1 LNPLLFRI
9 QTRLVNGNCFIKN
22 AGCSASGISLFSVCT
37 TWRFIVLVLI
47 SVLSAFG
54 QAPNPVDGGPPSEN
68 NEATFEN
75 YLLAPFDKVSLS
87 VFDEPDLSASQR
99 LTARGEITV
108 PLLGTVQIGGL
119 SIESAKSRLEALYVS
134 NRFLRSPQVFLA
146 IDEFSPKRI
155 TVLGQIGSPSSL
167 ELPMGANY
175 LEIEAAIA
183 MAGGFTD
190 LARRSN
196 IRVTRKDRPDGRER
210 IMEVNM
216 DDVLSDEKDGFATTR
231 FRVYPG
237 DIIYVPR
244 RYF

>member
-1 LNPLLFRI
+1 MQGALRPAFLYFQFARHGASLCWCLSAYCPPLVRR
-9 QTRLVNGNCFIKN
+9 QTRLTGARLLKIMKQR
-22 AGCSASGISLFSVCT
+22 SRITFS
-37 TWRFIVLVLI
+37 R
-47 SVLSAFG
+47 LSTKY
-54 QAPNPVDGGPPSEN
+54 P
-68 NEATFEN
+68 
-75 YLLAPFDKVSLS
+75 LS